1 MKTSLTLDLE
11 KKRYTP
17 IGKNKAPLLLK
28 KSRCLMTPA
37 SWIL

>member
-11 KKRYTP
+11 KRYTP